1 MIKQRTIK
9 QIVSATGVGL
19 HKGDKVTLTLRP
31 APENTGIIF
40 RRIDLDPVVTFHT
53 SPELVGDTMMCTCL
67 IGENG
72 VRLSTT
78 EHLVAAIAGLGIDNM
93 VIDVNAAEIP
103 IMDGSAI
110 SFIYLI
116 QKAGIEEQNV
126 AKRFI
131 RIKDTVRVEQ
141 DDKWAEFKPHADGFR
156 INFAIEFDHPAIS
169 STPQRVSL
177 DMSPSVFIKH
187 VSRARTFGFMKDI
200 EYLHAN
206 NLALGGSMENAVVMD
221 EYRVLNAEGLRYE
234 DEFVKHKI
242 LDAVGDL
249 YMAGHN
255 IVGEFTAYKSGHAL
269 NNQLLQ
275 ALMNNQDAW
284 EYVTYEE
291 ESTAPEGF
299 LMPQLA

>member
-67 IGENG
+67 IGEND

-93 VIDVNAAEIP
+93 VIDVDAPEIP

-116 QKAGIEEQNV
+116 QQAGIEEQNV

-131 RIKDTVRVEQ
+131 RIKETVRVEQ
-141 DDKWAEFKPHADGFR
+141 DDKWAEFTPHDDGFR
-156 INFAIEFDHPAIS
+156 INFAIDFDHPAIAA
-169 STPQRVSL
+169 TPQRVSI
-177 DMSPSVFIKH
+177 DMSPAAFIKH
-187 VSRARTFGFMKDI
+187 ISRARTFGFMKDI

-249 YMAGHN
+249 FMAGHN

-275 ALMNNQDAW
+275 ALMANEDAW

-291 ESTAPEGF
+291 ESQAPEGF

>member
-19 HKGDKVTLTLRP
+19 HKGDKVKLTLRP
-31 APENTGIIF
+31 APENTGILF
-40 RRIDLDPVVTFHT
+40 RRIDLDPVVTLHT

-67 IGENG
+67 IGEND

-93 VIDVNAAEIP
+93 VIDVDAGEIP

-110 SFIYLI
+110 SFVYLI
-116 QKAGIEEQNV
+116 QKAGIEEQSV

-131 RIKDTVRVEQ
+131 RIKETVRVEEG
-141 DDKWAEFKPHADGFR
+141 DKWAQFTPFDDGFR
-156 INFAIEFDHPAIS
+156 INFAIDFDHPAIANS
-169 STPQRVSL
+169 PQRVSI
-177 DMSPSVFIKH
+177 DMSPSVFIKQI
-187 VSRARTFGFMKDI
+187 SRARTFGFMKDI

-221 EYRVLNAEGLRYE
+221 EYKVLNPQGLRYE

-242 LDAVGDL
+242 LDAIGDL

-255 IVGEFTAYKSGHAL
+255 IVGEFTAFKSGHAL
-269 NNQLLQ
+269 NNKLLQ
-275 ALMNNQDAW
+275 ALMNNQEAW
-284 EYVTYEE
+284 EYVTYEDQAE
-291 ESTAPEGF
+291 APAGF
-299 LMPQLA
+299 LVPQFA